1 MAGRRKG
8 GSKREGEGSGKGG
21 PRRPAKGAPKET
33 AKGVAKRASK
43 TGSVPDAE
51 APIELPPGLQA
62 ALAPR
67 AGRVV
72 AHHGVA
78 VLVRFEDGST
88 RQIWLAPEQRAVV
101 GDRVEVRG
109 ERLEALP
116 AHGVLRRRDPRGR
129 ERTIATNLDRLFIVV
144 AAEPREQPGY
154 IDRGIVIARAAG
166 IEPTLVVN
174 KLDLPG
180 SAALIERLREIY
192 GASCE
197 VLAVSASERIGLDAI
212 TGLLAPD
219 RLGAL
224 VGPSGVGKSSLLN
237 ALVPDLALAVSELN
251 RGSGHGRHTTTTA
264 TLHAL
269 AGGGIL
275 VDTAGF
281 KDFIAVDVEPGEVAA
296 CFPGFEGAL
305 EAGCRFRDCLHRSEP
320 GCAVLAAAEAGRIAP
335 RRLEAYSALLDELAA
350 ASSRSTDPGFRKS
363 SR

>member
-8 GSKREGEGSGKGG
+8 GSKREGEGSAKGSAKNAPKGAGRGAPRGQGKSS
-21 PRRPAKGAPKET
+21 PKGAP
-33 AKGVAKRASK
+33 APG
-43 TGSVPDAE
+43 E
-51 APIELPPGLQA
+51 APPVELPAGLQA
-62 ALAPR
+62 ALAPK

-78 VLVRFEDGST
+78 VLVRFDEGST
-88 RQIWLAPEQRAVV
+88 RQVWLAPEQRAVV
-101 GDRVEVRG
+101 GDRVEVGG
-109 ERLEALP
+109 ERLETLP

-192 GASCE
+192 GGSCE

-212 TGLLAPD
+212 AGLLAPD
-219 RLGAL
+219 LLGAL

-237 ALVPDLALAVSELN
+237 ALVPDLDLSVSELN

-320 GCAVLAAAEAGRIAP
+320 DCAVLAAAEAGRIAP